1 MSEKSHVSMVQKI
14 CIVTGK
20 AFDTNELLLDTR
32 LKDSLERHTITGWGI
47 SPEVQEKLDE
57 GYIALVG
64 IDEKKSTITNGIIK
78 PEDAFRAGETIYV
91 KEEVFSKIFNIE
103 VPKSK
108 ISFVDTE
115 VISFLKEK
123 MV

>member
-32 LKDSLERHTITGWGI
+32 LKESLERHTITGWGI

-64 IDEKKSTITNGIIK
+64 VDEKKSTITNGIIK
-78 PEDAFRAGETIYV
+78 PEDAFRTGEVIYV
-91 KEEVFSKIFNIE
+91 KEEVFFKIFDME
-103 VPKSK
+103 APKGK
-108 ISFVDTE
+108 VSFVDTE

>member
-20 AFDTNELLLDTR
+20 AFDTNELLLYTR
-32 LKDSLERHTITGWGI
+32 LKESLERHTITGWGI

-64 IDEKKSTITNGIIK
+64 VDEKKSTITNGIIK
-78 PEDAFRAGETIYV
+78 PEDAFRIGEVIYV
-91 KEEVFSKIFNIE
+91 KEEVFFKIFDME
-103 VPKSK
+103 APKGK
-108 ISFVDTE
+108 VSFVDAE